1 MTTNVTIP
9 SKSLS
14 KLAQYNG
21 YDSIVIRVV
30 VVGEEMLI
38 SRESTSQVSFT
49 LCAFL
54 KHEKNSS
61 LLNA

>member
-21 YDSIVIRVV
+21 YDSVVIRVV
-30 VVGEEMLI
+30 VVGEELLI
-38 SRESTSQVSFT
+38 SREKTSQVSLPCVHF
-49 LCAFL
+49 
-54 KHEKNSS
+54 
-61 LLNA
+61 